1 MNNESELNLIGIQS
15 VLTKQKKPLILFVLV
30 ATLLATITS
39 FFFLPKQYYAGST
52 LLPVNAMLTDKSRLF
67 NNNIQELYSV
77 YGTADDLDRIYSIAK
92 AGNILSFLTDS
103 LHLVEHYGITGP
115 ASSSKPKAIAQ
126 LKKHLQI
133 IKTENGALQIDAW
146 DTNAEMAADIA
157 NLLVYKTEAIGKEL
171 QQQAYQS
178 IIDQVQVSIA
188 HKKKNYH
195 QLQDSLNNMDI
206 TAAAPLAKTG
216 SELLTHIERDEKIL
230 DEVNLAMDL
239 RQPTVL
245 VLEKA
250 YPSFKADKPKHIV
263 IIIGAF
269 ISSLFFAIIALV
281 LFNRFKQ

>member
-250 YPSFKADKPKHIV
+250 YPSFKADKPKHVV

>member
-39 FFFLPKQYYAGST
+39 FFFLPRQYYAGST

>member
-52 LLPVNAMLTDKSRLF
+52 LLPVNAMRTDKSRLF

-103 LHLVEHYGITGP
+103 LHLVEHYGITGL

>member
-1 MNNESELNLIGIQS
+1 MNNESELNLTSIQS
-15 VLTKQKKPLILFVLV
+15 VLINQKKPLILFVLV

-146 DTNAEMAADIA
+146 DTNAEMAADIT

-178 IIDQVQVSIA
+178 IIDQVQVSID

-206 TAAAPLAKTG
+206 TAAAPLANTC
-216 SELLTHIERDEKIL
+216 SELLTRIERDEKIL

-245 VLEKA
+245 ILEKA
-250 YPSFKADKPKHIV
+250 YPSFKADKPKHVV
-263 IIIGAF
+263 IIISAF

>member
-103 LHLVEHYGITGP
+103 LHLVEHYGITGL
-115 ASSSKPKAIAQ
+115 ASSSKPKEIAQ

>member
-30 ATLLATITS
+30 ATLLATISS